1 MSPCHGKPV
10 LECRSDFLE
19 ILLKG
24 KEGGVE
30 EKNTME
36 RPKVAAVFQCEALL

>member
-1 MSPCHGKPV
+1 MANLL

-24 KEGGVE
+24 KEGRVE
-30 EKNTME
+30 EKNTMG
-36 RPKVAAVFQCEALL
+36 RPKVAAVFQSEALW